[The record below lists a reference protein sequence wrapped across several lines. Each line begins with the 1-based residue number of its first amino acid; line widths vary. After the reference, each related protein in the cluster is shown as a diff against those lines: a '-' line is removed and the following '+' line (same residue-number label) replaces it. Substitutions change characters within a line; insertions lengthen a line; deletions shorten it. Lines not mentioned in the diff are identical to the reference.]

1 MAAIIV
7 VARLKNRR
15 NRKVNVQT
23 YRRGLHRPRDT
34 QGIFVTRQPSSL
46 SALTARLLAGVIA
59 TGMATVPQITAAQA
73 PSAQDAAA
81 KMRANREKLEEAE
94 RKAKTLQADV
104 AQIDGERNRLNAQL
118 QETAK
123 LVQRSEAQMTTI
135 ESRRDGL
142 EGEQKALEAVLAERQ
157 ESIGKLLGAMQ
168 RMGRNPPPVIIT
180 RREDALQM
188 VRSAMLLAKAF
199 PELRS
204 QYEDLAGRLTA
215 LARVMGDIRTERD
228 KLESETARLKDA
240 QLKLASLMETK
251 RQTLSERQEQL
262 DGVRKAAAEISK
274 SVEDLAELI
283 TKLDKTVADRTTLGA
298 YDKELSKVDLDKV
311 PVPPPPPVVV
321 EQAPIAKPDDKKVA
335 ALPVPKAAPQASPG
349 FELVPRGGGS
359 FKVDPMSP
367 KIPFQLAKGRL
378 PLPAQGRRVISFGD
392 KLPSG
397 KTAQGVVIET
407 RHAAQVTSPSDG
419 WVLYAAEFRSF
430 GQVLIINGGGGY
442 NVVLTGLS
450 QIDVQIGQFV
460 LGGEPVGTMSAA
472 PKGKVQG
479 NAPVLYV
486 EFRKEGRPVDPEPW
500 WSDGSKKVQG

>member
-1 MAAIIV
+1 VPPHAF
-7 VARLKNRR
+7 NRAT
-15 NRKVNVQT
+15 N
-23 YRRGLHRPRDT
+23 
-34 QGIFVTRQPSSL
+34 ISW
-46 SALTARLLAGVIA
+46 LLAG
-59 TGMATVPQITAAQA
+59 TVVVVGLAVPHGLLAQQ
-73 PSAQDAAA
+73 PSTQQDAAA
-81 KMRANREKLEEAE
+81 KIRANREKLEDAE
-94 RKAKTLQADV
+94 RKAKSLQADV
-104 AQIDGERNRLNAQL
+104 VQIDEERGRLNAQL

-123 LVQRSEAQMTTI
+123 LVQRSEAQMTSI

-142 EGEQKALEAVLAERQ
+142 ETEQKSLEATLSERQ
-157 ESIGKLLGAMQ
+157 ESIGRLLAAMQ

-180 RREDALQM
+180 KREDALQM

-199 PELRS
+199 PELRT
-204 QYEDLAGRLTA
+204 QYEDLAKRLTA
-215 LARVMGDIRTERD
+215 LARVMGDIKTERD

-240 QLKLASLMETK
+240 QLRLASLMETK

-262 DGVRKAAAEISK
+262 EGVRRAAAEISK

-283 TKLDKTVADRTTLGA
+283 TKLDKTVADRTPLGA
-298 YDKELSKVDLDKV
+298 YDRELAKVDLDKV
-311 PVPPPPPVVV
+311 PLPPAVAEQPKLPSVTPTVP
-321 EQAPIAKPDDKKVA
+321 QDKKVA
-335 ALPVPKAAPQASPG
+335 VLPVPKPPPTSAPTQPG
-349 FELVPRGGGS
+349 FELAPRAGGS
-359 FKVDPMSP
+359 FAAGPMQP
-367 KIPFQLAKGRL
+367 KIPFHLAKAQL

-397 KTAQGVVIET
+397 KTAQGMVIET
-407 RHAAQVTSPSDG
+407 RHAAQITAPSDG
-419 WVLYAAEFRSF
+419 WVAYAAEFRSF